1 MANERKTELIVY
13 NHFKQFEDQ
22 IFIELQKSDTP
33 AIDKLFKAASKKGGG
48 KGFPEYIIT
57 FKNYPEL
64 IIIIECKSSTAKH
77 ESPNRDKYADYAVDG
92 VLLYSS
98 FLSKAYDVISIAVSG
113 ETKSKLNVSHF
124 LQLKGEKNVTSI
136 FDDKLLSVDSY
147 IDGYTKSPEKF
158 RQDYFKL
165 LEFTKELNETLQ
177 HHKIEEDKRSLLISS
192 ILIALD
198 NKAFKVA
205 YPLIGASNKDDS
217 DEEKQN
223 KNINAPRDLA
233 NLLVDTVINQ
243 LKNAKIQEDKLENL
257 KVQFAFIRTDTS
269 LSTKDG
275 VLKDFIDS
283 IDKNINSFIR
293 THKYFDVL
301 SQLYVEF
308 LRYANSDK
316 GLGIVLTPLH
326 ITELFADLADVNKN
340 SVVYD
345 NCTGTGGFL
354 ISAMK
359 RMIIDAKND
368 TATIKKIKANQL
380 VGVEY
385 QAKIFALAVS
395 NMYIHQDGKTNIL
408 SGSCFDDNIIEN
420 IKKRKPTVG
429 FLNPPYKAD
438 KKKDTEELEY
448 VLNNLE
454 CLVDGARCVAIVP
467 MSCAVATKNSKVQEL
482 KKKLLEK
489 HTLEAVLSMPDQLFI
504 NSDAN
509 VVSCIMVFTA
519 HKQHPKNKE
528 TFLGYF
534 KDDGYIKHKTRG
546 RIDYYGTWST
556 IKEQWLS
563 YYINKKNQA
572 GLSVNKVLTGSDEW
586 CAEAYMETD
595 YSILNDEPF
604 IENIKKYLA
613 FNLVNSKKEIKID
626 HAPVI
631 TQKFLLDTSKWQ
643 YFNYENGKT
652 SVFKIKKGKRLTEKD
667 QVDGLIPYVS
677 SSSLN
682 NGINNYIGNGFT
694 DKNCLSFACYGSIG
708 EVFYQPHEA
717 WISDNCNAI
726 YLKDETLNVY
736 RAMFLISV
744 LQLEKFRFSYG
755 MTGKK
760 ERLQGFKIK
769 LPSKNGKPDWD
780 WMENYIKSLPYS
792 KSL

>member
-1 MANERKTELIVY
+1 MPNERKTELIVY

-33 AIDKLFKAASKKGGG
+33 AIDKLFKVASKKGGG

-64 IIIIECKSSTAKH
+64 VIIIECKPNVNKH
-77 ESPNRDKYADYAVDG
+77 ESPNRDKYSEYAVDG
-92 VLLYSS
+92 ALLYSS
-98 FLSKAYDVISIAVSG
+98 FLSKAYDVIAIGVSG
-113 ETKSKLNVSHF
+113 ETKSKLKVSHF
-124 LQLKGEKNVTSI
+124 LQLKGEKTVTPI
-136 FDDKLLSVDSY
+136 FGDKLLSIDSY
-147 IDGYTKSPEKF
+147 IDGYSKSPEKF

-165 LEFTKELNETLQ
+165 LEFTQELNETLQ

-198 NKAFKVA
+198 SQAFKVA
-205 YPLIGASNKDDS
+205 YPLIGAPNKGDS
-217 DEEKQN
+217 EEERKS
-223 KNINAPRDLA
+223 KVANAPKDLA
-233 NLLVDTVINQ
+233 NLLVDTVISQ
-243 LKNAKIQEDKLENL
+243 LKSAKIQDDKLENL

-269 LSTKDG
+269 LSTKEG
-275 VLKDFIDS
+275 ILKGFIDS

-293 THKYFDVL
+293 THEYFDVL

-326 ITELFADLADVNKN
+326 ITELFADLAEVNKN
-340 SVVYD
+340 SIVYD

-359 RMIIDAKND
+359 KMIIDAKND
-368 TATIKKIKANQL
+368 TPTIRNIKAKQL
-380 VGVEY
+380 IGTEY

-408 SGSCFDDNIIEN
+408 SGSCFDDDVIEN

-429 FLNPPYKAD
+429 LLNPPYKAD
-438 KKKDTEELEY
+438 KKKDTEELEF
-448 VLNNLE
+448 VLNNLD
-454 CLVDGARCVAIVP
+454 CLVDGGKCVAIVP
-467 MSCAVATKNSKVQEL
+467 MSSAVATKKGKIYDL
-482 KKKLLEK
+482 KKKLLER

-519 HKQHPKNKE
+519 HKAHPKNKE

-534 KDDGYIKHKTRG
+534 KDDGFIKHKTRG
-546 RIDYYGTWST
+546 RIDYYGTWEN
-556 IKEQWLS
+556 IKDQWLTT
-563 YYINKKNQA
+563 YINRKDKA
-572 GLSVNKVLTGSDEW
+572 GLSVNKALTASDEW

-595 YSILNDEPF
+595 YTLLTESMFVD
-604 IENIKKYLA
+604 NIKKYLA
-613 FNLVNSKKEIKID
+613 FNLINSEKEIKID
-626 HAPVI
+626 HTPVLAKKI
-631 TQKFLLDTSKWQ
+631 SLDTSKWK
-643 YFNYENGKT
+643 YFNYENGKN

-667 QVDGLIPYVS
+667 QVDGTIPYVS

-682 NGINNYIGNGFT
+682 NGVNNYIGNGHT

-708 EVFYQPHEA
+708 EVFYHPYEA
-717 WISDNCNAI
+717 WVSDNCNAF
-726 YLKDETLNVY
+726 YLQGKDFNVY
-736 RAMFLISV
+736 NAIFLITV

-760 ERLQGFKIK
+760 ERLQSFKIK
-769 LPSKNGKPDWD
+769 LPSKDGSPDWD
-780 WMENYIKSLPYS
+780 YMESYVKSLSYS

>member
-1 MANERKTELIVY
+1 MANERNTELIVY
-13 NHFKQFEDQ
+13 NHFKPFEDQ

-33 AIDKLFKAASKKGGG
+33 AIDKLFKVASKKGGG

-64 IIIIECKSSTAKH
+64 IIIIECKSSVTKH
-77 ESPNRDKYADYAVDG
+77 ESPDRDKYAEYAVDG
-92 VLLYSS
+92 ILLYSS
-98 FLSKAYDVISIAVSG
+98 FLSKAYDVIAIAVSG

-124 LQLKGEKNVTSI
+124 LQLKGEKTITPI
-136 FDDKLLSVDSY
+136 FSDKLISVDSY
-147 IDGYTKSPEKF
+147 IDGYSKSPEKF

-198 NKAFKVA
+198 NQAFKVS
-205 YPLIGASNKDDS
+205 YPLLGAPNKDDN
-217 DEEKQN
+217 EEERKN
-223 KNINAPRDLA
+223 KIANASKELA

-243 LKNAKIQEDKLENL
+243 LKSAKIQEEKLENL
-257 KVQFAFIRTDTS
+257 KVQFTFIRTDTS
-269 LSTKDG
+269 LSTKEG
-275 VLKDFIDS
+275 ILKDFIDS

-293 THKYFDVL
+293 THEYFDVL

-359 RMIIDAKND
+359 KMILDAKDDN
-368 TATIKKIKANQL
+368 ATIRKIKSSQL
-380 VGVEY
+380 IGTEY

-408 SGSCFDDNIIEN
+408 SGSCFDDGIIEN

-438 KKKDTEELEY
+438 KKKDTEELEF

-454 CLVDGARCVAIVP
+454 CLVDGGKCVAIVP
-467 MSCAVATKNSKVQEL
+467 MSAAVATKTGKIYEL
-482 KKKLLEK
+482 KKKLLER

-519 HKQHPKNKE
+519 HKAHPKAKE

-546 RIDYYGTWST
+546 RIDYYGTWDS
-556 IKEQWLS
+556 IKQQWLTN
-563 YYINKKNQA
+563 YINRKDKA
-572 GLSVNKVLTGSDEW
+572 GLSVNKILTPSDEW

-595 YSILNDEPF
+595 YSILNENIF

-613 FNLVNSKKEIKID
+613 FNLINSNKEIKIEYKKIL
-626 HAPVI
+626 ANKNV
-631 TQKFLLDTSKWQ
+631 LDTSRWI
-643 YFNYENGKT
+643 YFNYEKDKNF
-652 SVFKIKKGKRLTEKD
+652 VFKIKKGKRLTEKD
-667 QVDGLIPYVS
+667 QVSGAIPYVS

-717 WISDNCNAI
+717 WISDNCNALYLNGREFNI
-726 YLKDETLNVY
+726 YN
-736 RAMFLISV
+736 AMFIISV

-769 LPSKNGKPDWD
+769 LPSKGGKPDWE

-792 KSL
+792 ASL